1 MILNTNSLYT
11 QSTLANVAVNSDS
24 QYNPVNSYQQAHP
37 PVLSSSPNNDPPL
50 ISSNQQHIPTLQNLR
65 PPFQPTSD
73 PNPINSFQPN
83 STSDSFS
90 SKTASSSYQTESDSC
105 MTESI
110 QPTTFY
116 PPSSPQSSNP
126 TIKSVNESSGGYLDQ
141 SSQYYQDTE
150 SYDSYHARSN
160 SISTQNTHDNVPNI
174 TSAVSI
180 NNSVAGGFSPLR
192 PMSTNTS
199 DYNTSRTDS
208 RAQSFSTYNRY
219 DMPATELLNRS
230 APINSYFNS
239 NAYGPTMEGLPENP
253 DVQSQRFVSSELPKL
268 QRPLEPRDYSDSD
281 LGISQSLP
289 KFDNIPSILR
299 HRGQTLLRKNA
310 FICLD
315 AKGKEIS
322 ALSWEKLSSRAE
334 KVAHVMRDK
343 SGLYRGDRVALL
355 YSESEVMDFVV
366 ALLGC
371 FLAGLIGVPI
381 NPASEFKDI
390 RYILNSIH
398 AHLVLTTDTNLKNLN
413 RVLSTKRLS
422 WPKNIEWWKTNEF
435 GSYHSPSKKSEPP
448 ALQVP
453 DLAYIEFSRS
463 PIGELRGVV
472 LSHRTILHQM
482 TCLEAMLKS
491 KKSAPKRPTT
501 TGTTSGDLLLCNLD
515 VRQSIGLIVGVLLT
529 IYSGNTT
536 VWVPQ
541 AALQV
546 DGLYA
551 NIITRYRIDMILS
564 DYPGLKQVAY
574 NYQSFPHLTRNF
586 SKKQPVDLSS
596 VKWCLIDALT
606 VDTEFHEVLQ
616 DRWFKPLGNK
626 NYRDIVAPMLTLSE
640 HGGMVISMRDWL
652 KGQEKMGCPLEN
664 PLIDDENCDPTDLSE
679 VLLNKTSLSTNKIKI
694 VTSSPS
700 RNTFLED
707 TKKYI
712 RVGAFGYPLP
722 DATLAIVN
730 PETCVL
736 AQDMEL
742 GEIWIDSPSLS
753 GGFWGLSKETVA
765 VFHATCYDNDV
776 PIDMEFLRTGL
787 LGFIYNGKVY
797 VLGLYEDRLR
807 QKIDWSNREEAAEAV
822 PLQISGK
829 ISQYRYHYTSH
840 LVHTIM
846 RTVQRVFDCS
856 AFDTFVNNEFLPVV
870 VLESPL
876 ATPPVIQTQTFSYDW
891 IALNDLAEKAMESL
905 FDGHRVRVYC
915 VLITPPNSLPR
926 IVRSGRSEIGNML
939 CKRQFDLGKLPAV
952 YVKFGIEKAVRSLPV
967 GPDLDG
973 GIWSPAVSQMRS
985 DSLYRAEKQ
994 YSGVDFRDIVI
1005 DDRTSA
1011 PLSDFESIIHIF
1023 RWRVLHQADE
1033 LAFSTIANKSKEG
1046 PGLSWKKFD
1055 RKIATVA
1062 LMLRTKLGLRD
1073 GDHAILMHTHS
1084 EDFVVAVYACL
1095 VLGIIPIPIAPIDE
1109 ARLDEDVPALLNVI
1123 KDYSVKAI
1131 LVNPET
1137 DSALKAK
1144 AVSHH
1149 LKDTASVSKLSLPPI
1164 YNTCKPKMIAKGCK
1178 EMNLSMKKEW
1188 LSSDHTAIV
1197 WLYWTPDHRRIA
1209 VRLSHSAIMGMAK
1222 VQKETCQM
1230 SSTKPVVGCVRSV
1243 SGLGFIHTCIMGVYL
1258 GASTYIVSPIDYAHN
1273 PSLFFLTLS
1282 RYKVKDT
1289 YTTPQMLYHAIA
1301 KIRPKG
1307 YSLADTKNL
1316 IVACDGRPRTDLCNE
1331 VRMLFSR
1338 TGLESMAINMSYSH
1352 TLNPMV
1358 TTRSYM
1364 SLEPI
1369 NVWLDPIALRRGYV
1383 SIVSP
1388 ETYPKAL
1395 HLQDSG
1401 MVPVGTQ
1408 VAIVNP
1414 ETCRLCKVGEY
1425 GEIWIY
1431 SEGNVSSFY
1440 KSRDQFQRERFHGVL
1455 QDQESATSDIQYVR
1469 TGDLGFL
1476 HTITRPVAGSAQVV
1490 ELQTL
1495 FVLGPIGET
1504 FEVLGLNHFPIDIEH
1519 SIENSHASIVRG
1531 GTAVFQAGGLVIAV
1545 IECTRRNKDNLAAIV
1560 PVIVNTVLEEHQ
1572 FIVDI
1577 VSFVSVGHF
1586 PRSRLGE
1593 KQRGKILASW
1603 VTRKLPLTGKFGVSN
1618 GEQSLFKALKFS
1630 SPMMMGPIEE
1640 VDPTQQNVQ
1649 VSAPPLDLNV
1659 ASLGK

>member
-1 MILNTNSLYT
+1 MSGVI
-11 QSTLANVAVNSDS
+11 
-24 QYNPVNSYQQAHP
+24 HP
-37 PVLSSSPNNDPPL
+37 TSSSP
-50 ISSNQQHIPTLQNLR
+50 H
-65 PPFQPTSD
+65 
-73 PNPINSFQPN
+73 
-83 STSDSFS
+83 
-90 SKTASSSYQTESDSC
+90 
-105 MTESI
+105 
-110 QPTTFY
+110 
-116 PPSSPQSSNP
+116 SSNP
-126 TIKSVNESSGGYLDQ
+126 TLKSINNSPGNYLDQ
-141 SSQYYQDTE
+141 SLSYYPNTNSYE
-150 SYDSYHARSN
+150 SYHTHSG
-160 SISTQNTHDNVPNI
+160 SISGANTIDLPSS
-174 TSAVSI
+174 SALSI
-180 NNSVAGGFSPLR
+180 NNDTSGGFSSLNPV
-192 PMSTNTS
+192 STNTS
-199 DYNTSRTDS
+199 ENHHTRTDS
-208 RAQSFSTYNRY
+208 RNQSISTYNRY
-219 DMPATELLNRS
+219 AMPSTEPLSRS
-230 APINSYFNS
+230 STFGQYFN
-239 NAYGPTMEGLPENP
+239 NNPYGPAMEGLPENSAI
-253 DVQSQRFVSSELPKL
+253 QTQTLPPPEPLKL
-268 QRPLEPRDYSDSD
+268 QKPLDPREFTESG
-281 LGISQSLP
+281 LGISPAVS

-299 HRGQTLLRKNA
+299 HRGQTMARKNA

-322 ALSWEKLSSRAE
+322 ALCWEKLSSRAE
-334 KVAHVMRDK
+334 KVAYVIRDK
-343 SGLYRGDRVALL
+343 SRLYRGDRVALL
-355 YSESEVMDFVV
+355 YSEGEVMDFVV

-371 FLAGLIGVPI
+371 FLAGLVGVPI
-381 NPASEFKDI
+381 NPSSDFKDI
-390 RYILNSIH
+390 RYILHSIE

-413 RVLSTKRLS
+413 RVLSTQRLS
-422 WPKNIEWWKTNEF
+422 WPKDIEWWKTNEF
-435 GSYHSPSKKSEPP
+435 GSYHPPSKKADPP

-453 DLAYIEFSRS
+453 DLAYIEFTRS

-482 TCLEAMLKS
+482 KCLTAMLKS
-491 KKSAPKRPTT
+491 KKTT
-501 TGTTSGDLLLCNLD
+501 KKTSSVTGSFPNDLLLCNLD
-515 VRQSIGLIVGVLLT
+515 IRQSIGLIVGVLLT
-529 IYSGNTT
+529 IYTGNTT

-586 SKKQPVDLSS
+586 SKKAPVDLSS

-652 KGQEKMGCPLEN
+652 KGQEKLGCALEN
-664 PLIDDENCDPTDLSE
+664 PLIDDENCAPTDLSE
-679 VLLNKTSLSTNKIKI
+679 VLLNKASLSTNKIKI
-694 VTSSPS
+694 ITSSPS

-722 DATLAIVN
+722 DSTLAIVN

-736 AQDMEL
+736 SQEMEL

-753 GGFWGLSKETVA
+753 GGFWGLNKETLA

-807 QKIDWSNREEAAEAV
+807 QKIDWSNREEAAEAMSSQ
-822 PLQISGK
+822 LSSNNTK
-829 ISQYRYHYTSH
+829 LSQYRYHYTSH

-856 AFDTFVNNEFLPVV
+856 AFDTFVNGEFLPVV

-876 ATPPVIQTQTFSYDW
+876 AAPPVIQTQTFAYDW
-891 IALNDLAEKAMESL
+891 LALNDLAEKAMESL
-905 FDGHRVRVYC
+905 SDGHKVRVYC

-926 IVRSGRSEIGNML
+926 IVRSGRLEIGNML

-985 DSLYRAEKQ
+985 DSLFRAEKQ
-994 YSGVDFRDIVI
+994 YSGVDFRDMVI

-1011 PLSDFESIIHIF
+1011 PLSDFESIIHIL
-1023 RWRVLHQADE
+1023 RWRVSHQGDE
-1033 LAFSTIANKSKEG
+1033 LAYSTIANKSKEG

-1055 RKIATVA
+1055 RKVAIVA
-1062 LMLRTKLGLRD
+1062 LMLKAKLGLKPD
-1073 GDHAILMHTHS
+1073 DHAILMHTHS

-1095 VLGIIPIPIAPIDE
+1095 VLGVIPIPIAPIDE
-1109 ARLDEDVPALLNVI
+1109 ARLDEDVPALFNVVR
-1123 KDYSVKAI
+1123 DYSVRAI
-1131 LVNPET
+1131 LVNSET

-1144 AVSHH
+1144 AVAHH
-1149 LKDTASVSKLSLPPI
+1149 LKDTASVSKLSMPPI
-1164 YNTCKPKMIAKGCK
+1164 YNTCKPKINNKGCK
-1178 EMNLSMKKEW
+1178 EMNFSPKKEW
-1188 LSSDHTAIV
+1188 LSADRTAIV
-1197 WLYWTPDHRRIA
+1197 WLYWTADHRRIA
-1209 VRLSHSAIMGMAK
+1209 VRLSHPTIMGMAK

-1243 SGLGFIHTCIMGVYL
+1243 SGLGFIHTCFMGVYL

-1289 YTTPQMLYHAIA
+1289 YTTPQMLDHAIA

-1307 YSLADTKNL
+1307 YSLADTKN
-1316 IVACDGRPRTDLCNE
+1316 IMVAFDGRPRTDICNK
-1331 VRMLFSR
+1331 VRMLFAP
-1338 TGLESMAINMSYSH
+1338 TGLEGTSINISYTH
-1352 TLNPMV
+1352 VLNPMV

-1369 NVWLDPIALRRGYV
+1369 DLWLDPIALRRGYV
-1383 SIVSP
+1383 SIVNP
-1388 ETYPKAL
+1388 ESCPNAL
-1395 HLQDSG
+1395 HLNDSG

-1414 ETCRLCKVGEY
+1414 ETCKLCKVGEY

-1431 SEGNVSSFY
+1431 SEENVSSFY
-1440 KSRDQFQRERFHGVL
+1440 KSRDQFNEERFHGVL
-1455 QDQESATSDIQYVR
+1455 QDSESSTSGVQYVR

-1476 HTITRPVAGSAQVV
+1476 HTMARPVAGSSQAI

-1495 FVLGPIGET
+1495 FVLGTIGET
-1504 FEVLGLNHFPIDIEH
+1504 FEVLGLNHFPIDVEN

-1531 GTAVFQAGGLVIAV
+1531 GTAVFQAGGLVISV
-1545 IECTRRNKDNLAAIV
+1545 IECTRRNKDHLAAIV
-1560 PVIVNTVLEEHQ
+1560 PVIVNAVLEQHQ
-1572 FIVDI
+1572 FVIDV
-1577 VSFVSVGHF
+1577 VSFVSIGNF
-1586 PRSRLGE
+1586 PYSRLGE
-1593 KQRGKILASW
+1593 KQRGKLLASW

-1630 SPMMMGPIEE
+1630 SPMMGSIEE
-1640 VDPTQQNVQ
+1640 AVDTTE
-1649 VSAPPLDLNV
+1649 
-1659 ASLGK
+1659 

>member
-1 MILNTNSLYT
+1 MGTGLSTTNTLDLPDPSI
-11 QSTLANVAVNSDS
+11 SDS
-24 QYNPVNSYQQAHP
+24 PGYSSAQGLYSIANP
-37 PVLSSSPNNDPPL
+37 
-50 ISSNQQHIPTLQNLR
+50 
-65 PPFQPTSD
+65 
-73 PNPINSFQPN
+73 
-83 STSDSFS
+83 
-90 SKTASSSYQTESDSC
+90 
-105 MTESI
+105 
-110 QPTTFY
+110 
-116 PPSSPQSSNP
+116 
-126 TIKSVNESSGGYLDQ
+126 SGGQDSQQ
-141 SSQYYQDTE
+141 S
-150 SYDSYHARSN
+150 RSN
-160 SISTQNTHDNVPNI
+160 SISYSLSQ
-174 TSAVSI
+174 VS
-180 NNSVAGGFSPLR
+180 SS
-192 PMSTNTS
+192 
-199 DYNTSRTDS
+199 
-208 RAQSFSTYNRY
+208 YNRY
-219 DMPATELLNRS
+219 AMPPTETLSRASSTL
-230 APINSYFNS
+230 APFFTNSSF
-239 NAYGPTMEGLPENP
+239 GPTMGGVPEHEAIQIQNTVP
-253 DVQSQRFVSSELPKL
+253 VEPPKL
-268 QRPLEPRDYSDSD
+268 QKPLDPREYTESD
-281 LGISQSLP
+281 LHISSTLS

-299 HRGQTLLRKNA
+299 HRGKTMLRKNA

-315 AKGKEIS
+315 SKGKEIS

-334 KVAHVMRDK
+334 KVAQVIRDK

-371 FLAGLIGVPI
+371 FLAGLVGVPM
-381 NPASEFKDI
+381 NPSSDFKDI
-390 RYILNSIH
+390 RYILNATQ

-413 RVLSTKRLS
+413 RVLSTQRLS
-422 WPKNIEWWKTNEF
+422 WPKDIEWWKTNEF
-435 GSYHSPSKKSEPP
+435 GSYHPPSKKADPP

-453 DLAYIEFSRS
+453 DLAYIEFTRS

-482 TCLEAMLKS
+482 TCLTAMLKS
-491 KKSAPKRPTT
+491 KKVDAKRPSAL
-501 TGTTSGDLLLCNLD
+501 TGLTPGDLLLCNLD
-515 VRQSIGLIVGVLLT
+515 IRQSVGLIVGVLLT

-546 DGLYA
+546 NGLYA

-596 VKWCLIDALT
+596 IKWCLIDALT

-652 KGQEKMGCPLEN
+652 KGQEKLGCLLEN
-664 PLIDDENCDPTDLSE
+664 PSIDDENCGPTDLSE
-679 VLLNKTSLSTNKIKI
+679 VLLDKGSLSTNKIKI
-694 VTSSPS
+694 MTSSPS
-700 RNTFLED
+700 RNSILED

-712 RVGAFGYPLP
+712 RVGAFGFPLP

-736 AQDMEL
+736 SQTMEL

-765 VFHATCYDNDV
+765 VFHATCYDNDSPV
-776 PIDMEFLRTGL
+776 DMEFLRTGL

-822 PLQISGK
+822 PPPMSTTK

-846 RTVQRVFDCS
+846 RTVPRVFDCS
-856 AFDTFVNNEFLPVV
+856 AFDTYVNGEFLPVV
-870 VLESPL
+870 ILESPL
-876 ATPPVIQTQTFSYDW
+876 ATPPVIQTQNFSYDW
-891 IALNDLAEKAMESL
+891 VALNDLAEKAMDSL
-905 FDGHRVRVYC
+905 FDGHKVRVYC

-952 YVKFGIEKAVRSLPV
+952 YVKFGIEKAIRSLPV

-973 GIWSPAVSQMRS
+973 GIWSPAVSQMRC
-985 DSLYRAEKQ
+985 DSLFKAEKQ

-1011 PLSDFESIIHIF
+1011 PLSDFESIIHIL
-1023 RWRVLHQADE
+1023 RWRVSHQGDE

-1055 RKIATVA
+1055 RKVATVA
-1062 LMLRTKLGLRD
+1062 LVLKNKLGLRS

-1084 EDFVVAVYACL
+1084 EDFVVTVYACL
-1095 VLGIIPIPIAPIDE
+1095 VLGIIAIPIAPIDE

-1123 KDYSVKAI
+1123 KDYSVRAI
-1131 LVNPET
+1131 LVNSET

-1144 AVSHH
+1144 AVAHH
-1149 LKDTASVSKLSLPPI
+1149 LKDTASVSKLSLPSI
-1164 YNTCKPKMIAKGCK
+1164 YNTCKPKIINKGCK
-1178 EMNLSMKKEW
+1178 EMNFALKKEW
-1188 LSSDHTAIV
+1188 LASDNTAVV
-1197 WLYWTPDHRRIA
+1197 WLYWTSDHRRIA
-1209 VRLSHSAIMGMAK
+1209 VRLSHTTVMGMCK

-1243 SGLGFIHTCIMGVYL
+1243 SGLGFLHTCFMGVYL

-1289 YTTPQMLYHAIA
+1289 YTTPQMLDHAIS

-1316 IVACDGRPRTDLCNE
+1316 IVAFDGRPRTDICNK
-1331 VRMLFSR
+1331 VRILFSP
-1338 TGLESMAINMSYSH
+1338 TGLEGTSINISYTH
-1352 TLNPMV
+1352 ILNPMV

-1369 NVWLDPIALRRGYV
+1369 DVWLDPIALRRGYV
-1383 SIVSP
+1383 SVVNP
-1388 ETYPKAL
+1388 ENYPNAL
-1395 HLQDSG
+1395 HLHDSG

-1408 VAIVNP
+1408 VSIVNP
-1414 ETCRLCKVGEY
+1414 ETCKLCKVGEY

-1440 KSRDQFQRERFHGVL
+1440 KSKDQFNEDRFRGVL
-1455 QDQESATSDIQYVR
+1455 QDPESSTSDVQYVR

-1476 HTITRPVAGSAQVV
+1476 HTLTRPVSGSSQVV

-1495 FVLGPIGET
+1495 FVLGTIGET
-1504 FEVLGLNHFPIDIEH
+1504 FEVLGLNHFPIDVEN
-1519 SIENSHASIVRG
+1519 SIENCHASIVRDG
-1531 GTAVFQAGGLVIAV
+1531 SAVFQAGGLVIAV

-1560 PVIVNTVLEEHQ
+1560 PVIINAVLEEHQ
-1572 FIVDI
+1572 FVLDV
-1577 VSFVSVGHF
+1577 VSFVAVNDF

-1603 VTRKLPLTGKFGVSN
+1603 VTKKLPITGKFGVSN

-1630 SPMMMGPIEE
+1630 SPMMGTTEE
-1640 VDPTQQNVQ
+1640 GEQQQ
-1649 VSAPPLDLNV
+1649 QIDAHTSSLELDTEQ
-1659 ASLGK
+1659 SQK